1 LKSLLILALLV
12 FAAALIVMAVAFRSP
27 WARNILRTSRNAMWI
42 YILVIVLVAGFRMWQ
57 QGYFD

>member
-1 LKSLLILALLV
+1 LKSLFVLALVV
-12 FAAALIVMAVAFRSP
+12 FVAALIVMAVVFRSP

-42 YILVIVLVAGFRMWQ
+42 YILVIVLAAGFRLWQ